1 MFGKSLQTKDPWNAA
16 KCIRG
21 EATLQEAKLDIG
33 LGKSTKF
40 GTRNLTKT
48 GDEDRVFGTPT
59 IRTDIIKP
67 IKKSVADPNVAI
79 FNLYIFFDG
88 HN

>member
-40 GTRNLTKT
+40 GTRNLTKL

-79 FNLYIFFDG
+79 FNLYLYFESP
-88 HN
+88 N

>member
-1 MFGKSLQTKDPWNAA
+1 MFGRSLQPKDPWNAA

-21 EATLQEAKLDIG
+21 EATYDEAVKDVG
-33 LGKSTKF
+33 LGKSTRF
-40 GTRNLTKT
+40 GTRNLTKP

-67 IKKSVADPNVAI
+67 VKKSVADPNV
-79 FNLYIFFDG
+79 NL
-88 HN
+88 